1 VVVPYYE
8 EENVDSNIFIKAIN
22 EINANKL
29 IEEAT
34 ISTADFVVNVSTII
48 SCSTSVVDQML

>member
-1 VVVPYYE
+1 MVVPYYE